1 VIRLGKNSAPSVIG
15 RVRRPI
21 GDFRRGD
28 AGRRPEHLI
37 FVLRFLFH
45 LNSQEIVTMLRK
57 FIRDRKGQ
65 GLVEYALL
73 IAGVAL
79 IGAAGVS
86 LFGHKTSQ
94 LISAVAAVLPGAH
107 AGDNAPIAQ
116 GELIETTSVSNP
128 YAAGGTAIAL
138 DLNTIAGASNQPRLA
153 DNVIGAS
160 GTNYFNGLVVDAQ

>member
-1 VIRLGKNSAPSVIG
+1 
-15 RVRRPI
+15 
-21 GDFRRGD
+21 
-28 AGRRPEHLI
+28 
-37 FVLRFLFH
+37 
-45 LNSQEIVTMLRK
+45 MLRQ
-57 FIRDRKGQ
+57 FIRNRKGQ

-107 AGDNAPIAQ
+107 QADNAPIAQ
-116 GELIETTSVSNP
+116 GELIETTSVANALAS
-128 YAAGGTAIAL
+128 GGQAIAL
-138 DLNTIAGASNQPRLA
+138 DLNTIAGSSNSPRLA
-153 DNVIGAS
+153 DNVIGSS